1 MAKLSHNVEYLG
13 AWLGMKT
20 AQVLSP
26 RWADSFGAAVG
37 GLAHRFLAMR
47 RQVAFDNIK
56 KGLGD
61 SLTDREIQA
70 IVRKVFQ
77 NIGRTVVEFAR
88 FKQIGLEGAR
98 RIIVG
103 EGDSLFKKIQ
113 ENGKGAVLVTG
124 HFGNWELL
132 GMWPPSL
139 GYPVDFLVGTQH
151 NLKVDRMLVAFR
163 REMGVG
169 IIPLKN
175 SLRGIL
181 KALKARHF
189 VCLVA
194 DQHDPSGGLIIDF
207 LGRPASV
214 PRGPAFFAVK
224 TGCPVFPCMM
234 RRERYDRHVVMPGEP
249 IYPPDSGDEEADI
262 RMVTEA
268 YTRFFESCIRQY
280 PDQWMWTH
288 RRWKL

>member
-13 AWLGMKT
+13 AWLGMKM

-26 RWADSFGAAVG
+26 RLADSFGAALG
-37 GLAHRFLAMR
+37 GLAHRFLVMR
-47 RQVAFDNIK
+47 RRVAFDNLK
-56 KGLGD
+56 KGVGD
-61 SLTDREIQA
+61 GLTDQEIQA
-70 IVRKVFQ
+70 IVKKVFQ
-77 NIGRTVVEFAR
+77 NIGRTIVEFAR
-88 FKQIGLEGAR
+88 FRQTGLEGTR

-103 EGDSLFKKIQ
+103 DGDSLFKKIQ
-113 ENGKGAVLVTG
+113 EEGKGAVLVTG

-181 KALKARHF
+181 KALKAKHF

-194 DQHDPSGGLIIDF
+194 DQHDPAGGLIIDF
-207 LGRPASV
+207 FGRPATV

-224 TGCPVFPCMM
+224 TGCPVLPCMM

-262 RMVTEA
+262 RTVTEA